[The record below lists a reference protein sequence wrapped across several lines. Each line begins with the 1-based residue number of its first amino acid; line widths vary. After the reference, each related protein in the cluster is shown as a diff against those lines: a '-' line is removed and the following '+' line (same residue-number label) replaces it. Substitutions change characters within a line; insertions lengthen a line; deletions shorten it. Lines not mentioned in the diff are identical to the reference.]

1 MNEKSFW
8 NYNLWQYLFEL
19 NGIDEKNMT
28 ASQKS
33 HLTFLLSSLGYCA
46 K

>member
-19 NGIDEKNMT
+19 NGMDERSMT

-33 HLTFLLSSLGYCA
+33 HLAFLQSSLDYCS